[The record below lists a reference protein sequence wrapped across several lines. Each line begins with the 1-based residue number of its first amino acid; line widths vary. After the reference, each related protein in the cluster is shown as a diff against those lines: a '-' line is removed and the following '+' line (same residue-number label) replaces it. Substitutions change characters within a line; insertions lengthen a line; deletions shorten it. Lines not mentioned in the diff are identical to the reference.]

1 MPSRLIL
8 VASAAVAVALV
19 AVFLLSPSQGLPPD
33 APSEDDMAADI
44 GAQIMGH
51 LYVGHVP
58 GRSGEVMTVPK
69 PHHYLINGLELESL
83 GSAEPELRS
92 SHPNPW
98 DYTARVPYVFYGPG
112 VVPEGEEVTREVD
125 ISSLAPTYARLL
137 GMDGF
142 EADGDPLSEIEPGPR
157 PPRLIFTIVLDG
169 GGWNVLQRHP
179 GTWPNIAEL
188 MERGTSYV
196 NATIGS
202 APSVT
207 AALHATFG
215 TGFYPLR
222 HKLPG
227 NQMRGP
233 DGANTD
239 SWQENADPSY
249 LAKPTVSEL
258 WDEQTG
264 NEAVI
269 GTLSYEGWHLGMIGH
284 GAQREGADRDVAVL
298 WDQLDNEWWIN
309 ENFYE
314 LPDYLEEADLER
326 LESYE
331 EGLDGRDGIEDGR
344 WLGHTLEE
352 VRDPELLWRPGT
364 PAFVRFNGDAV
375 IDIIRREGP
384 GIDDISDLFW
394 LELKMPDFAGHAW
407 NMLSAEEADVLVE
420 VDRQI
425 ARIKQTLDKQVGEG
439 RYVLALS
446 ADHGQ
451 EPLPEHFGGWRISIE
466 ELKRDV
472 EERFGDGLIEK
483 ITTVDFFIDRDVVS
497 RRSVK
502 LSDVARF
509 LGTYTVGDNIPRGAA
524 GASGVPEERLD
535 DVVFAGAF
543 STEYLQSLTRERI
556 ASFGEGAYEAGDLL
570 IGETRSRWE

>member
-1 MPSRLIL
+1 
-8 VASAAVAVALV
+8 
-19 AVFLLSPSQGLPPD
+19 
-33 APSEDDMAADI
+33 
-44 GAQIMGH
+44 
-51 LYVGHVP
+51 
-58 GRSGEVMTVPK
+58 
-69 PHHYLINGLELESL
+69 
-83 GSAEPELRS
+83 
-92 SHPNPW
+92 
-98 DYTARVPYVFYGPG
+98 
-112 VVPEGEEVTREVD
+112 
-125 ISSLAPTYARLL
+125 
-137 GMDGF
+137 
-142 EADGDPLSEIEPGPR
+142 
-157 PPRLIFTIVLDG
+157 
-169 GGWNVLQRHP
+169 
-179 GTWPNIAEL
+179 
-188 MERGTSYV
+188 
-196 NATIGS
+196 
-202 APSVT
+202 
-207 AALHATFG
+207 
-215 TGFYPLR
+215 
-222 HKLPG
+222 
-227 NQMRGP
+227 
-233 DGANTD
+233 
-239 SWQENADPSY
+239 
-249 LAKPTVSEL
+249 
-258 WDEQTG
+258 
-264 NEAVI
+264 
-269 GTLSYEGWHLGMIGH
+269 
-284 GAQREGADRDVAVL
+284 
-298 WDQLDNEWWIN
+298 
-309 ENFYE
+309 
-314 LPDYLEEADLER
+314 
-326 LESYE
+326 
-331 EGLDGRDGIEDGR
+331 EDGR

-375 IDIIRREGP
+375 IDIIRREGL

-543 STEYLQSLTRERI
+543 STEYLQSLTPERI

>member
-8 VASAAVAVALV
+8 VAGAAVAVALV
-19 AVFLLSPSQGLPPD
+19 AVFFLSPSQGLPPD
-33 APSEDDMAADI
+33 APTEDDMATDI

-58 GRSGEVMTVPK
+58 GRAGEVMTVPK
-69 PHHYLINGLELESL
+69 PHHYLINRLELESL
-83 GSAEPELRS
+83 GTDEPELKS

-112 VVPEGEEVTREVD
+112 YIPEGREVSREVD

-137 GMDGF
+137 GMEDF
-142 EADGDPLSEIEPGPR
+142 EADGRPLPEIEPSAA

-179 GTWPNIAEL
+179 GTWPHIAKL
-188 MERGTSYV
+188 MEQGTSYV

-207 AALHATFG
+207 GALHATFG
-215 TGFYPLR
+215 TGFYPLH

-233 DGANTD
+233 DGTNTD
-239 SWQENADPSY
+239 AWQENADPSY

-264 NEAVI
+264 NEAVV

-284 GAQREGADRDVAVL
+284 GAQREGADHDIAAL
-298 WDQLDNEWWIN
+298 WEQDANEWWIN
-309 ENFYE
+309 EDFYE
-314 LPDYLEEADLER
+314 LPEYLEDTDLGR

-352 VRDPELLWRPGT
+352 LRDPQLAWRPGT

-375 IDIIRREGP
+375 IDIIRREGL
-384 GIDDISDLFW
+384 GTDDISDLFW
-394 LELKMPDFAGHAW
+394 LELKMPDSAGHAW
-407 NMLSAEEADVLVE
+407 NMLSAEESDVLLE

-425 ARIKQTLDKQVGEG
+425 NRIKRALDEQVGVN

-451 EPLPEHFGGWRISIE
+451 EPLPEHFGGWRISTE

-483 ITTVDFFIDRDVVS
+483 ITTVDLFVDRELVS
-497 RRSVK
+497 RRDVD

-509 LGTYTVGDNIPRGAA
+509 LGTYTVGDNIPAGAA
-524 GASGVPEERLD
+524 GASRVPQGRLHD
-535 DVVFAGAF
+535 ILFAGAF
-543 STEYLQSLTRERI
+543 STEYLQALTPERI
-556 ASFGEGAYEAGDLL
+556 ASFGEGAYEESDLL